1 MHIFINRRNFQLK
14 ISQIEFKNHPILQN
28 LKINLT
34 DKNGNIYSN
43 IVFVGENGC
52 GKTTLLNELF
62 DYDDSQYIINK
73 EQNYNLCGE
82 CRHKCLYVAQDLKY
96 RNAINVIGNKISNKK
111 IYKDITDIRNT
122 NHYNGANIMSLN
134 KNNIANDS
142 RMLKD
147 NIVKFENEK
156 INSYFNKSKES
167 LMSDV
172 SKIIGIDG
180 NIEVP
185 RADKLSSGEQE
196 LILRLEAIKNRVTL
210 NLDMLLIDEPETSLH
225 PKWQLQI
232 IPFLLNILKDN
243 NSGERDLQLFIASH
257 SENVLKS
264 VFNIKD
270 TLIVRLY
277 KKDNEIKSECI
288 TNMDT
293 KLDIPSVSEIQ
304 YLVFDIPSIEYHN
317 QLYGKLLS
325 FCGEKQANVENYLKD
340 LYKTNLSVILNP
352 YNYSRNDNIETLPTY
367 IRNASSHTEN
377 TERIYNENDLIKS
390 IKFLRFAICN
400 TEIKKEEA

>member
-1 MHIFINRRNFQLK
+1 
-14 ISQIEFKNHPILQN
+14 
-28 LKINLT
+28 
-34 DKNGNIYSN
+34 
-43 IVFVGENGC
+43 
-52 GKTTLLNELF
+52 
-62 DYDDSQYIINK
+62 
-73 EQNYNLCGE
+73 
-82 CRHKCLYVAQDLKY
+82 
-96 RNAINVIGNKISNKK
+96 
-111 IYKDITDIRNT
+111 
-122 NHYNGANIMSLN
+122 MSLN

-400 TEIKKEEA
+400 TEIKKEGA

>member
-1 MHIFINRRNFQLK
+1 MR
-14 ISQIEFKNHPILQN
+14 ISKIEFKNHPILKN
-28 LKINLT
+28 LKINFT
-34 DKNGNIYSN
+34 DKNGNIYPN
-43 IVFVGENGC
+43 IIFVGENGC

-62 DYDDSQYIINK
+62 DYDNSQYIINK

-82 CRHKCLYVAQDLKY
+82 CGHKCLYVAQDLKY
-96 RNAINVIGNKISNKK
+96 RNAINVISDKINNNI
-111 IYKDITDIRNT
+111 IYKDITNIRNT
-122 NHYNGANIMSLN
+122 NNYNGANIMSLN
-134 KNNIANDS
+134 KNNIANDPG
-142 RMLKD
+142 MLQD
-147 NIVKFENEK
+147 SIVKFENEK
-156 INSYFNKSKES
+156 IDSYFNKSKES

-172 SKIIGIDG
+172 SKVIRIDG

-196 LILRLEAIKNRVTL
+196 IILRLEAIKNRVAL

-232 IPFLLNILKDN
+232 IPFILNILKDN

-257 SENVLKS
+257 SENILKS

-277 KKDNEIKSECI
+277 KKDNEIKSESI
-288 TNMDT
+288 TKMDT
-293 KLDIPSVSEIQ
+293 RLDIPSISEIQ

-317 QLYGKLLS
+317 QLYGKLLG
-325 FCGEKQANVENYLKD
+325 FCEGKQANVESYLKD
-340 LYKTNLSVILNP
+340 LYKTNHSVILNP
-352 YNYSRNDNIETLPTY
+352 YNYSRNDIIETLPTY

-390 IKFLRFAICN
+390 IRFLRFAICN
-400 TEIKKEEA
+400 AER

>member
-1 MHIFINRRNFQLK
+1 MR
-14 ISQIEFKNHPILQN
+14 ISKIEFKNHPILKN
-28 LKINLT
+28 LKINFT
-34 DKNGNIYSN
+34 DKNGNIYPN
-43 IVFVGENGC
+43 IIFVGENGC

-62 DYDDSQYIINK
+62 DYDNSQYIINK

-82 CRHKCLYVAQDLKY
+82 CGHKCLYVAQDLKY
-96 RNAINVIGNKISNKK
+96 RNAINVISDKINNNI
-111 IYKDITDIRNT
+111 IYKDITNIRNT
-122 NHYNGANIMSLN
+122 NNYNGANIMSLN
-134 KNNIANDS
+134 KNNIANDPG
-142 RMLKD
+142 MLQD
-147 NIVKFENEK
+147 SIVKFENEK
-156 INSYFNKSKES
+156 IDSYFNKSKES

-172 SKIIGIDG
+172 SKVIKIDG

-196 LILRLEAIKNRVTL
+196 IILRLEAIKNRVAL

-232 IPFLLNILKDN
+232 IPFILNILKDN

-257 SENVLKS
+257 SENILKS

-277 KKDNEIKSECI
+277 KKDNEIKSESI
-288 TNMDT
+288 TKMDT
-293 KLDIPSVSEIQ
+293 RLDIPSISEIQ

-317 QLYGKLLS
+317 QLYGKLLG
-325 FCGEKQANVENYLKD
+325 FCEGKQANVENYLKD
-340 LYKTNLSVILNP
+340 LYKTNHSVILNP
-352 YNYSRNDNIETLPTY
+352 YNYSRNDIIETLPTY

-377 TERIYNENDLIKS
+377 TERIYNENDLIES
-390 IKFLRFAICN
+390 IRFLRFAICN
-400 TEIKKEEA
+400 AER

>member
-1 MHIFINRRNFQLK
+1 M
-14 ISQIEFKNHPILQN
+14 
-28 LKINLT
+28 
-34 DKNGNIYSN
+34 
-43 IVFVGENGC
+43 
-52 GKTTLLNELF
+52 
-62 DYDDSQYIINK
+62 
-73 EQNYNLCGE
+73 
-82 CRHKCLYVAQDLKY
+82 
-96 RNAINVIGNKISNKK
+96 
-111 IYKDITDIRNT
+111 
-122 NHYNGANIMSLN
+122 
-134 KNNIANDS
+134 
-142 RMLKD
+142 
-147 NIVKFENEK
+147 
-156 INSYFNKSKES
+156 
-167 LMSDV
+167 
-172 SKIIGIDG
+172 
-180 NIEVP
+180 
-185 RADKLSSGEQE
+185 
-196 LILRLEAIKNRVTL
+196 
-210 NLDMLLIDEPETSLH
+210 
-225 PKWQLQI
+225 
-232 IPFLLNILKDN
+232 
-243 NSGERDLQLFIASH
+243 QLFIASH
-257 SENVLKS
+257 SEKVLKS

-400 TEIKKEEA
+400 TEIKKEGA